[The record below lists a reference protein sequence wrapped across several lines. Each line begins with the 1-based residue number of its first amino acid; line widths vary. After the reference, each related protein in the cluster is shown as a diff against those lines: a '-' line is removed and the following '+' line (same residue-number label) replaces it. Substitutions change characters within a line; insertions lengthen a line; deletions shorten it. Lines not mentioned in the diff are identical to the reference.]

1 MGVFNL
7 SDNVLIL
14 SKQKKT
20 DLEQLVQR
28 LISAFLSE
36 LCHVFWRKAVLLK
49 KQGHI

>member
-1 MGVFNL
+1 LGVFNL

-28 LISAFLSE
+28 LISVFLSE
-36 LCHVFWRKAVLLK
+36 IRHVFWRKAVLLK
-49 KQGHI
+49 KQGLI